1 MTALPV
7 PAAVEVLEGCSPG
20 AIPARVFESGVP
32 LLLKGLVAGW
42 PAVAACRE
50 SLAAATGYL
59 SGFWIEQPVTVYVGD
74 AGIEGRFFYNAD
86 FTGFNFKSGKAHL
99 GQVLQKLDEDE
110 RSGAGA
116 AIYVGSTPVDRWLP
130 GFRAQ
135 NDITLPVPDALAS
148 FWLGGRTRVSAHF
161 DFPDN
166 IACVVAGRRRFT
178 LFPPEQVANLYVG
191 PLDRTPSGQAI
202 SVVDFAQPDL
212 ERYPRFAEALAA
224 AQVAEM
230 EPGDALFVP
239 SMWWHHVES
248 LSSFNLMVNYWWCTS
263 PPAMGAPTTALMHAI
278 LALRDLPPRQ
288 RTAWRA
294 LFDHYV
300 FDADESVYAHI
311 PEPGRGCLAPLDDT
325 AARRL
330 RAELLNRLNR

>member
-1 MTALPV
+1 MTELPV
-7 PAAVEVLEGCSPG
+7 PAPVDVLEGCSPG
-20 AIPARVFESGVP
+20 AIPARVFESEVP

-42 PAVAACRE
+42 PAVAACRQ
-50 SLAAATGYL
+50 SLAAAASYL

-74 AGIEGRFFYNAD
+74 AGIAGRFFYNED

-99 GQVLQKLDEDE
+99 GQVLQKLDEEE
-110 RSGAGA
+110 RSGSGST
-116 AIYVGSTPVDRWLP
+116 IYVGSTPVDRWLP

-135 NDITLPVPDALAS
+135 NDIKLPFPDALAS
-148 FWLGGRTRVSAHF
+148 FWLGSRTRVSAHF

-178 LFPPEQVANLYVG
+178 LFPPDQVGNLYVG

-202 SVVDFAQPDL
+202 SVVDVSNPDL
-212 ERYPRFAEALAA
+212 GRYPQFAEALAA

-278 LALRDLPPRQ
+278 LSLRDLPPRQ
-288 RTAWRA
+288 REAWRT
-294 LFDHYV
+294 LFNHYV

>member
-1 MTALPV
+1 VTALPV

-20 AIPARVFESGVP
+20 AIPERVFRSEVP
-32 LLLKGLVAGW
+32 LLLKGLVASW
-42 PAVAACRE
+42 PAVAACRP
-50 SLAAATGYL
+50 SLAAAASYL
-59 SGFWIEQPVTVYVGD
+59 AGFWIEQPVTVYAGD
-74 AGIEGRFFYNAD
+74 AAIDGRFFYNED
-86 FTGFNFKSGKAHL
+86 FTGFNFRSGKAHL
-99 GQVLQKLDEDE
+99 GQVLQKLAEDE
-110 RSGAGA
+110 RSGAGS

-135 NDITLPVPDALAS
+135 NDIKLPFPDALAS
-148 FWLGGRTRVSAHF
+148 FWMGSRTRVSAHF

-178 LFPPEQVANLYVG
+178 LFPPDQVGNLYVG

-202 SVVDFAQPDL
+202 SVVDLAKPDL
-212 ERYPRFAEALAA
+212 ERYPRFADALAA

-278 LALRDLPPRQ
+278 LSLRDLPPRQ
-288 RTAWRA
+288 RAAWRK

-300 FDADESVYAHI
+300 FDADESVYEHI
-311 PEPGRGCLAPLDDT
+311 PAPGRGCLAPLDEN